1 MRTTLD
7 VDQKLLDAARQRAEE
22 RGTTLTEFVEEALAA
37 ALAPQSAGGG
47 AYKLH
52 WKTHRGRVLPGID
65 IADRE
70 SLFDAMDGR
79 R

>member
-1 MRTTLD
+1 MRATVD

-22 RGTTLTEFVEEALAA
+22 EGTTLAAFVESALSA
-37 ALAPQSAGGG
+37 ALGPAPRDQAD
-47 AYKLH
+47 YKFH
-52 WKTHRGRVLPGID
+52 WKAHRGRLLPGID